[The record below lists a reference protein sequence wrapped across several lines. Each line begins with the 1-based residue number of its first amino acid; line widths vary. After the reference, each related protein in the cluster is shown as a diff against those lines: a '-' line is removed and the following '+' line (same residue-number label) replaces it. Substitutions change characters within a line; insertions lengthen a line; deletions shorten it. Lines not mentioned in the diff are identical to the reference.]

1 MRDDS
6 GGGPVEDVEVLVC
19 RKCLMKGGA
28 RAGGLDLPRWL
39 QGTLTERG
47 LGEQVRVLPSGC
59 MNQCPRGKV
68 TVLVSSDSGRG
79 GALVTVDPRLHRE
92 ELVQLVERHARGEPT
107 REAPVP
113 SDVEAERGGA
123 T

>member
-19 RKCLMKGGA
+19 RKCLMKGGT

-47 LGEQVRVLPSGC
+47 LGDRSAYSP
-59 MNQCPRGKV
+59 P
-68 TVLVSSDSGRG
+68 
-79 GALVTVDPRLHRE
+79 A
-92 ELVQLVERHARGEPT
+92 A
-107 REAPVP
+107 
-113 SDVEAERGGA
+113 
-123 T
+123 